1 MADNDTAQ
9 NQYNGLGSLKT
20 FQVVLKNVDSSVSVD
35 ITSQA
40 LDFSIYEDIFSPTL
54 YGDVTIKD
62 ATNLLNGEPQLGNTI
77 GFPIVGEEYIE
88 VTYSVAGQDD
98 VFRRFAV
105 YAIKNISFDKNLK
118 VRNYILQ
125 FCSEEHLIDATT
137 LIQKSWKDVPI
148 SDMVKDVLD
157 NYLIV
162 HESISG
168 GKQKKIYRIQP
179 TKGSQQ
185 IVVPNLSPLET
196 LNLFARRSMA
206 EKLFISGTYL
216 FFENKN
222 GFNFCDI
229 EYLIQ
234 DGRQNRTKNV
244 DAYTYYHRN
253 PSTGEEVT
261 PSNPKPANAY
271 KTVMNI
277 KQKHKF
283 DTIEKIKNGYF
294 ESEIIVFD
302 LTDRTIDANVYKFL
316 DKYKD
321 FNALGNPNAEPP
333 ANNVYPENSL
343 DFIKNVTQEPS
354 SPPKKLFGIFNFNG
368 DAPAPGK
375 HTKTFLIPNDNTK
388 EPTYLNEIYVN
399 RSSYMT
405 RLAQNMYT
413 VDTYGDT
420 AIGAGDVITLELP
433 EVQGSTDSPKPDKYL
448 SGYFLV
454 ASIHHKFTPESYHTT
469 FDLYKNGFSVP
480 AIATDTDDGQLL
492 PAALFPFTVQLD
504 SITNAGK

>member
-1 MADNDTAQ
+1 MANNDTAQ
-9 NQYNGLGSLKT
+9 NQYNGLGSLNT

-35 ITSQA
+35 ITSQI

-62 ATNLLNGEPQLGNTI
+62 AI
-77 GFPIVGEEYIE
+77 
-88 VTYSVAGQDD
+88 
-98 VFRRFAV
+98 FRRFAV

-148 SDMVKDVLD
+148 SDMVKDVLE
-157 NYLIV
+157 NYLKV
-162 HESISG
+162 NDSISG

-244 DAYTYYHRN
+244 DAYTYYHQN
-253 PSTGEEVT
+253 PSAGEEVT

-271 KTVMNI
+271 KTVMDI

-302 LTDRTIDANVYKFL
+302 LSDRTVDTNVYKFL

-354 SPPKKLFGIFNFNG
+354 SPPKKLFGIFNFNK

-399 RSSYMT
+399 RISYMT

-433 EVQGSTDSPKPDKYL
+433 EVQGSTSATPNDKYL

>member
-9 NQYNGLGSLKT
+9 NQYSGLGSLKT
-20 FQVVLKNVDSSVSVD
+20 FQAVLKNVDSSISVD
-35 ITSQA
+35 ITRQVI
-40 LDFSIYEDIFSPTL
+40 DFSIYEDIFSPTL
-54 YGDVTIKD
+54 YGDITIKD

-88 VTYSVAGQDD
+88 VTYSIAGQDD

-118 VRNYILQ
+118 IRNYILQ

-137 LIQKSWKDVPI
+137 LVQKSYISPI
-148 SDMVKDVLD
+148 SDMVKDVLV
-157 NYLIV
+157 NYLRV
-162 HESISG
+162 DDSVPN
-168 GKQKKIYRIQP
+168 GKNKKIYRIQP
-179 TKGSQQ
+179 TKGQQQ
-185 IVVPNLSPLET
+185 IVVPRLSPLET
-196 LNLFARRSMA
+196 LNLFARRSIA
-206 EKLFISGTYL
+206 EKLFESGTYL

-234 DGRQNRTKNV
+234 AGRQNRTKNV

-253 PSTGEEVT
+253 PSAGEEVT
-261 PSNPKPANAY
+261 PSNPKPANSY

-302 LTDRTIDANVYKFL
+302 LTDRTIDTSVYKFL

-321 FNALGNPNAEPP
+321 FNALGNPNVEPP
-333 ANNVYPENSL
+333 SNNVYPENSL

-354 SPPKKLFGIFNFNG
+354 SPPKKFFGIFNFNK

-388 EPTYLNEIYVN
+388 EPTYLNDIYVN

-433 EVQGSTDSPKPDKYL
+433 EIQGSTTDPPNDKYL

-492 PAALFPFTVQLD
+492 PAALYPFDVKLD
-504 SITNAGK
+504 SITNAGQ